1 MSWLLTLPLL
11 VPVVTAILCYF
22 FRRSRLGAWISVLGS
37 GVGLIAALALFAQIR
52 TLGVAATQIGGWPAP
67 FGITLVAD
75 LLSAGLA
82 LVTAFLGLCVAIY
95 ALAEIDPDLE
105 ELGYHSLYQVLIF
118 GVTGAFLTGDLFNLY
133 VWFEVMLIA
142 SFGLLILGG
151 RPEQID
157 GAVKY
162 VTLNLISTTLFLA
175 GIGLLYALTGTLNMA
190 DLRAAVAA
198 SDRPAAIEAVAMFF
212 LVAFGVKAAV
222 FPVFSWL
229 PASYHTPAHTVSAIF
244 AALLTK
250 VGVYSLFRTFT
261 LIFPGFGGFTE
272 TVLLWVA
279 GLTMIVGALGALA
292 QTEARRVLSFQI
304 VSSIGFLLLGLGL
317 NSPLA
322 MAGAILYLIHNM
334 LVKANLFLC
343 AGVIERLAGSTKL
356 ARAGGLYNHAPLF
369 SALFLIA
376 AFSLGGFPPLS
387 GFWGKFLLVK
397 AGMDLQA
404 WVITT
409 TVLIA
414 GLLTIF
420 SMMRLWAMMFWT
432 PHPDGTEPGW
442 GDTPEK
448 RAPMLIPIAVLG
460 AASLVIGLVPGPF
473 IAFSQEAAE
482 QLLSPTAYIA
492 EVLPPDPAEI
502 SADAPGHDDPREAV
516 E

>member
-1 MSWLLTLPLL
+1 MLLVSPVAICFLTAAVCWLLRARPAWLRGASLL
-11 VPVVTAILCYF
+11 
-22 FRRSRLGAWISVLGS
+22 G
-37 GVGLIAALALFAQIR
+37 GLSLFAVALATFERVRASGPFAE
-52 TLGVAATQIGGWPAP
+52 AMGGWPAP
-67 FGITLVAD
+67 FGVVLAVDMFSATL
-75 LLSAGLA
+75 LLTTS
-82 LVTAFLGLCVAIY
+82 VV
-95 ALAEIDPDLE
+95 ALAVICFGFSEVDE
-105 ELGYHSLYQVLIF
+105 HAERLGHHSMLHVMIA
-118 GVTGAFLTGDLFNLY
+118 GVCGAFATGDLFNLY

-404 WVITT
+404 WVITA